1 MKKDENGPNHW
12 AEIQTCQ
19 IDGVKFQ
26 KSPIVKYSAG
36 LICEVKNQR
45 WENLYDSTLHHMY
58 IIYDDT
64 LAEREWGMHKKSTDR
79 YLLIKGRIE
88 VVLFDGRDP
97 KNTEPFVC
105 ELSGADE
112 GDYSG
117 LMIPPGVWH
126 SFRNLD
132 KNEIILMN
140 FKFPEFNREDV
151 DKYRLPM
158 PNELTDFQWQSV
170 GDNQ

>member
-45 WENLYDSTLHHMY
+45 WENLYDSTLNHMY

-88 VVLFDGRDP
+88 VVLFDGRDSQ
-97 KNTEPFVC
+97 NAEPFVC
-105 ELSGADE
+105 ELSGVDE
-112 GDYSG
+112 GEYSG
-117 LMIPPGVWH
+117 LIIPPGVWH

-170 GDNQ
+170 GDN